1 MVRSKKREDVLKRA
15 VDMGGVEMVIED
27 RAAREEEKRRAE
39 PAPVQQVKVRA
50 LFGRILH
57 VQRSQVDLAALALIL
72 RLHKGRHGT
81 EPWPTP

>member
-1 MVRSKKREDVLKRA
+1 MRSKKREDVLKRA

-50 LFGRILH
+50 EGVVWHHIVHRCRVGLG
-57 VQRSQVDLAALALIL
+57 ALALML
-72 RLHKGRHGT
+72 KLHY
-81 EPWPTP
+81 